1 MIWRILIASLV
12 GGFIG
17 WFTNYLAIKLIFRPL
32 NPIEIPL
39 LGLKIQGLIP
49 KRRRDIAK
57 SVAAVVDKELLS
69 INEILD
75 QLINDTNKKAIMKSI
90 KIKILDGV
98 EKRIPRLIPNTIKD
112 GILRY
117 VGEIIDKESR
127 DFLDY
132 MIQDLVQRTID
143 NVSIEN
149 LVEDKLNQ
157 LDLYDLEAIILSI
170 SHRELRY
177 IEVLGGI
184 LGFIIGLFQSFI
196 VEILGK
202 V

>member
-132 MIQDLVQRTID
+132 MIQDLVQKTID

-157 LDLYDLEAIILSI
+157 LDLSDLEAIILSI

-177 IEVLGGI
+177 IEVLGGV
-184 LGFIIGLFQSFI
+184 LGVLIGLIQSFI

-202 V
+202 S